1 MEGTSVDDA
10 KKDVLDYLASE
21 GFPMSR
27 CRIGPRSIDLL
38 IGGGITT
45 IPLTRSG
52 GYRANGAMMLRL
64 KHAVMVWAATD
75 KRQLDLED
83 LIRERKTG

>member
-1 MEGTSVDDA
+1 MDQTSVA
-10 KKDVLDYLASE
+10 EMKKLVLDYLDKE

-27 CRIGPRSIDLL
+27 CKVGPRSIDLL

-52 GYRANGAMMLRL
+52 GYRATGAMMLRL
-64 KHAVMVWAATD
+64 KHAVMVWADTD
-75 KRQLDLED
+75 KRQIDLED
-83 LIRERKTG
+83 VIRERASA